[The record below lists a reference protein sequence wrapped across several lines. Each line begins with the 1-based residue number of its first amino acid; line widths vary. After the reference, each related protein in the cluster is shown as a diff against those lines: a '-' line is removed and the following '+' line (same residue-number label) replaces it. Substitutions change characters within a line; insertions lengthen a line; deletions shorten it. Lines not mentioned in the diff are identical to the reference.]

1 MSRLVITIGEGATRC
16 CAEDHEF
23 VVPTGAGTLTL
34 REIAGDPPRP
44 EELTNAIGFVTDH
57 LDDLVREMPEVVGLP
72 VVLTGAEAE
81 AIAAVEAGHTPT
93 LPMRLERDV
102 VEEVFRTLA
111 TEATP
116 DRARNPG
123 LAPELVGT
131 VVAGCCI
138 AVAVMRRLHLAEI
151 TIEAGAAGS

>member
-1 MSRLVITIGEGATRC
+1 MSRLVIAIGDDLTRC
-16 CAEDHEF
+16 RAADHEF
-23 VVPTGAGTLTL
+23 LVPTGAATLAS

-57 LDDLVREMPEVVGLP
+57 LDDLVRERPDIVGLP
-72 VVLTGAEAE
+72 VVLIGPEAE

-151 TIEAGAAGS
+151 TIEAGTADA